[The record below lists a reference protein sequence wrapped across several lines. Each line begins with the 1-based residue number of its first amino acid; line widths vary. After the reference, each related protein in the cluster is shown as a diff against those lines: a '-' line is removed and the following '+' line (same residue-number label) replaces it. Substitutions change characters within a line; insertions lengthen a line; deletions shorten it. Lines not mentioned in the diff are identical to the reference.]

1 MAIVQALV
9 AFIGRSF
16 GRILSALFDW
26 AVVAIF
32 GYTSGTEKIFL
43 SGLLAAAGAWPL
55 LLLGI
60 AFPKIATF
68 ILAFVPVPSWVPSWI
83 VRAVWIALAVIV
95 PLAVGA
101 AIAARQATDQPRRS
115 WPARLLRGFPITIG
129 LSAALLITLF
139 TVPVLRLIS
148 AIRGR
153 KDVQVPLLTDQHTY
167 RQVTRRVP
175 VVMEEHARPV
185 RRRRPPWWLT
195 APLRVLSAMDHDAF
209 ASRIP
214 ADLAYFEGRDLVLA
228 LYPSGLLI
236 RGRPETLAPA
246 QGLIIEGVSDL
257 PVWQTSD
264 PRAQEIERRIASLWQ
279 SVEGGE
285 GPERIGLSTVRLRE
299 LARSIEALPVD
310 YEDWQIVYR
319 KALQLGRTLDAQP
332 QLLAGLV
339 HKEETMQRYDG
350 RARADARNGGPSTR
364 TLVSEIGSQLVEL
377 AQKEVELARTELASD
392 VRAGRNAAIALAVGS
407 VVVLMG
413 ATLLLVAGV
422 LALAEIMAG
431 WLAALLVA
439 AVVLTVGIVTA
450 VVGWSRRPRVALM
463 LTRKSLKED
472 WEWLKAQVA

>member
-1 MAIVQALV
+1 MAIVQALI
-9 AFIGRSF
+9 AFVGRSF
-16 GRILSALFDW
+16 GKILSALFDW

-68 ILAFVPVPSWVPSWI
+68 LLGFVPLPSWVPSWV
-83 VRAVWIALAVIV
+83 VRVVWIALGVIV
-95 PLAVGA
+95 PFAVGT
-101 AIAARQATDQPRRS
+101 AIAARQAPDQPRRS

-129 LSAALLITLF
+129 LSASLVITLF

-148 AIRGR
+148 AVRGR
-153 KDVQVPLLTDQHTY
+153 KDVQVPLLTDKKTY
-167 RQVTRRVP
+167 RQVTRRIP
-175 VVMEEHARPV
+175 AVMEEHGRPV

-195 APLRVLSAMDHDAF
+195 APLRVLAAMDQDAF
-209 ASRIP
+209 ARRIP
-214 ADLAYFEGRDLVLA
+214 ADLAYFEGNDLVLA

-236 RGRPETLAPA
+236 RGRPEMLAPA

-264 PRAQEIERRIASLWQ
+264 PRAQEIEQRIAVLWPAA
-279 SVEGGE
+279 EGAEEAQG
-285 GPERIGLSTVRLRE
+285 IGLSTARLRE
-299 LARSIEALPVD
+299 LARSIKALPVE

-319 KALQLGRTLDAQP
+319 KALQLGRAMDALP

-339 HKEETMQRYDG
+339 HKEETMQRYEA
-350 RARADARNGGPSTR
+350 RARTDARNGGPSTR
-364 TLVSEIGSQLVEL
+364 ALVSEIGGQLVEL
-377 AQKEVELARTELASD
+377 AQKEVELARTELVTD
-392 VRAGRNAAIALAVGS
+392 VRAGRNAAIALAAGG

-413 ATLLLVAGV
+413 ATLLLVAAV

-431 WLAALLVA
+431 WLAALIVA
-439 AVVLTVGIVTA
+439 AVVLTLGIVTA
-450 VVGWSRRPRVALM
+450 VVGWSRRPRAALT

>member
-1 MAIVQALV
+1 
-9 AFIGRSF
+9 
-16 GRILSALFDW
+16 
-26 AVVAIF
+26 
-32 GYTSGTEKIFL
+32 
-43 SGLLAAAGAWPL
+43 
-55 LLLGI
+55 
-60 AFPKIATF
+60 
-68 ILAFVPVPSWVPSWI
+68 
-83 VRAVWIALAVIV
+83 
-95 PLAVGA
+95 
-101 AIAARQATDQPRRS
+101 
-115 WPARLLRGFPITIG
+115 
-129 LSAALLITLF
+129 
-139 TVPVLRLIS
+139 
-148 AIRGR
+148 
-153 KDVQVPLLTDQHTY
+153 
-167 RQVTRRVP
+167 
-175 VVMEEHARPV
+175 
-185 RRRRPPWWLT
+185 
-195 APLRVLSAMDHDAF
+195 MDHDAF

-463 LTRKSLKED
+463 LTRKSLKEV